1 MSTII
6 VRGKKMWE
14 EGWQPVTLLAGVALT
29 SLTDGVGDTYYV
41 GDYDNMV
48 VLLEITADDTQAAD
62 KLDVKL
68 DGSWDNVTFYNM
80 GEFTQAA
87 GDAGA
92 TVAVPVCE
100 MMQFV
105 KGLVIADPDALLV
118 ITADAGAT
126 VVRPSMCSPYL
137 RVTSTITRANGTD
150 EAFSFTVKAYVQ

>member
-6 VRGKKMWE
+6 ARGKKEWFR
-14 EGWQPVTLLAGVALT
+14 GWQPVTLLPLLLRIST
-29 SLTDGVGDTYYV
+29 TDGAGDVFDV

-48 VLLEITADDTQAAD
+48 VILEIQHDATEAAD
-62 KLDVKL
+62 KLDVKI

-92 TVAVPVCE
+92 SVATPVAE
-100 MMQFV
+100 MMQFR
-105 KGLVIADPDALLV
+105 KGGVVADEDALLV

-126 VVRPSMCSPYL
+126 VTRPSMCPPFL
-137 RVTSTITRANGTD
+137 RATSTITRANGTN
-150 EAFSFTVKAYVQ
+150 EEFTFSVIAYVQ